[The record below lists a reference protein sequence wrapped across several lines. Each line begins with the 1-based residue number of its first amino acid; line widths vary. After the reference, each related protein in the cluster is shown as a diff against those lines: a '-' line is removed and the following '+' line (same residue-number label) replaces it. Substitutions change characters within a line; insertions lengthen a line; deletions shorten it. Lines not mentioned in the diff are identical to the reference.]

1 MERECEA
8 SMKQAVFLFALLMGT
23 WLLLSGHFEPM
34 LVTYGVLCS
43 AGVVALGARLRI
55 VDAEALPVDLALR
68 FPSYLPWLFKEV
80 VLSNLAVARV
90 ILDPA
95 LPIRPRVLRVTAS
108 QESTI
113 AQVVYA
119 NSITL
124 TPGTITLDVRNGQL
138 LVHALTDHS
147 ARQLLGGEMDRRV
160 ARLEA
165 RSSGLQPGSAS

>member
-1 MERECEA
+1 
-8 SMKQAVFLFALLMGT
+8 MKQAVFLFALLMGT

-68 FPSYLPWLFKEV
+68 LPSYLPWLFKEV

-160 ARLEA
+160 ARLEE
-165 RSSGLQPGSAS
+165 RSGGLQPGSAS